1 MPPAADVA
9 KIAQQS
15 AAALQSLLGNSVPRV
30 LKEGKLSLLETL
42 SRLPRAG
49 EGARVHQARWTKKGI
64 DNCYWQVTRCTTKN
78 EGKSGKVWGLLVWRG
93 ECTRV
98 FNHTH
103 NSLEHHFC
111 PLGKPI
117 STRPERIR
125 GALKYHWKE
134 GVSSA
139 PAQSASTPSTPAARP
154 RSAA

>member
-93 ECTRV
+93 KYTRV
-98 FNHTH
+98 FNHT
-103 NSLEHHFC
+103 
-111 PLGKPI
+111 
-117 STRPERIR
+117 PE
-125 GALKYHWKE
+125 L
-134 GVSSA
+134 
-139 PAQSASTPSTPAARP
+139 T
-154 RSAA
+154 